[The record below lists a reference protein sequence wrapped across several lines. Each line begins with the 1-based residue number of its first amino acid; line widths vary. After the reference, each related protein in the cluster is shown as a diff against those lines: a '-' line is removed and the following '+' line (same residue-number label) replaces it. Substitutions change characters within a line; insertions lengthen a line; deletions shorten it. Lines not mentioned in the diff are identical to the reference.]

1 MKWAST
7 SDKSRILREILSLI
21 TRLEIMKRSG
31 NDLFKGRVIADLV
44 IVQILYP
51 DFEHIIHRTIQA
63 LRCLS
68 LSQDFCSKD
77 LPPNC

>member
-7 SDKSRILREILSLI
+7 SDKSRTLREISLLI
-21 TRLEIMKRSG
+21 TGLEIMKRSG
-31 NDLFKGRVIADLV
+31 NDLFKGRVIADLM

-51 DFEHIIHRTIQA
+51 VVEHVIHRTIQA
-63 LRCLS
+63 LRCLP

-77 LPPNC
+77 FPPDC